1 LKFQGFV
8 VEEVPGFSLYGDVDV
23 HSVTINALPP
33 MHPSYVPELV
43 LEQGR
48 TWKAPWYPTEEIDLF
63 VGVMSSSNHFS
74 ERMAVRKTWFQSHL
88 IQSSKVVARFFVALV
103 RENFYPSSE
112 FFFFLLVVFWNSLLG
127 NFSVCVSQKGAF
139 LMFEC
144 EYFAAC

>member
-8 VEEVPGFSLYGDVDV
+8 VEEVSGFSLYGDVDV

-103 RENFYPSSE
+103 REKISPSSE
-112 FFFFLLVVFWNSLLG
+112 FFFFLLVV
-127 NFSVCVSQKGAF
+127 
-139 LMFEC
+139 
-144 EYFAAC
+144 Y